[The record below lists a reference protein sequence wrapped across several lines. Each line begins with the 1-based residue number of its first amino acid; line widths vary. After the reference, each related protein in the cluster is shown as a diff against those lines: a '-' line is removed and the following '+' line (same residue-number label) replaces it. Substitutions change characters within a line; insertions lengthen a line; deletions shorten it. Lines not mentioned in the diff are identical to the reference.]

1 MNETATRER
10 CADAPTP
17 ALWQHVPLDFALAAL
32 AVFVAAGLKR
42 RGVMG

>member
-1 MNETATRER
+1 MDETATRER

-32 AVFVAAGLKR
+32 AVFLAAGLKLL
-42 RGVMG
+42 GVLG